1 MNILIAEDEQD
12 IRNLLELH
20 LLKEGYTVFK
30 AVNGLEALDILKKR
44 THTFSLIRCYDGW
57 NRWL

>member
-30 AVNGLEALDILKKR
+30 AVNGLEALDILKDVYKR
-44 THTFSLIRCYDGW
+44 QALWSTGRRLFC
-57 NRWL
+57 

>member
-30 AVNGLEALDILKKR
+30 AVNGLEALI
-44 THTFSLIRCYDGW
+44 S
-57 NRWL
+57 

>member
-30 AVNGLEALDILKKR
+30 AVNGLEALDIL
-44 THTFSLIRCYDGW
+44 TFSLIRCYDGW

>member
-12 IRNLLELH
+12 IRNILELH

-30 AVNGLEALDILKKR
+30 AVNGLEALDILKK

>member
-30 AVNGLEALDILKKR
+30 ACKWIRSLRYLKKR

>member
-30 AVNGLEALDILKKR
+30 AVNGLEALDILKKE
-44 THTFSLIRCYDGW
+44 HIHLA
-57 NRWL
+57 LLL

>member
-30 AVNGLEALDILKKR
+30 AVNGLEALDILKKE
-44 THTFSLIRCYDGW
+44 HIHLALLDVMMD
-57 NRWL
+57 